1 MLLNAEKPFQVI
13 WCSFEIIE
21 LLTNFIYFSPTAQE
35 EEEEEEDE
43 EDSDSDSSGDGEE
56 DGEKAKKDTAAGS
69 LVVNEVVMFVATLKR
84 LKLNAFVVYRKKA

>member
-13 WCSFEIIE
+13 WYSFEIIE
-21 LLTNFIYFSPTAQE
+21 LLTNFIYFSPTAQ
-35 EEEEEEDE
+35 EEEEEDE

-84 LKLNAFVVYRKKA
+84 LKLNDFVVYRKKA

>member
-21 LLTNFIYFSPTAQE
+21 LLTNFIYFSPTAQ
-35 EEEEEEDE
+35 EEEEEDE

>member
-13 WCSFEIIE
+13 WYSFEIIE
-21 LLTNFIYFSPTAQE
+21 LLTNFIYFSPTAQ
-35 EEEEEEDE
+35 EEEEEDE